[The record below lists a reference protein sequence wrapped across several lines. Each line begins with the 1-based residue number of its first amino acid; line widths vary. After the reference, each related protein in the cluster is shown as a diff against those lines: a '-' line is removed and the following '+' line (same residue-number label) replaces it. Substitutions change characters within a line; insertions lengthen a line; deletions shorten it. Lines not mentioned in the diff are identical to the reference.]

1 MSKKPLAYR
10 FGMYIS
16 SAVLIVYAIFIVWAY
31 QYNFILAEGN
41 AKYKALNINNSLVSP
56 VRQRV
61 IATQEVAANIATEIS
76 FYHQYGEAAPFL
88 RGLLEKY
95 PYIWSFRIEMTPRDD
110 LGKPV
115 SLLIPRDDTI
125 HLCAGCGL
133 LPGKCLNDETLLWR
147 GLGRKSPGWSEPFRC
162 ENNGLILSVYYYPFA
177 TTGETGDTLMTG
189 YVACQLSLEFLGDLI
204 NEIPKGEKGFAFL
217 ISRSGNFITHPNP
230 GFILNRNLYRLSREV
245 FPDDSATLARK
256 FVQELQPL
264 TVYPEILSYVKSW
277 AYPTL
282 IPENGWI
289 MSFVMPYS
297 EFYRELN
304 RLLLKMILVSIG
316 VAALIFYIVFAIS
329 RRLMRPISAISK
341 ELHSFSIE
349 KLDPQPGETNEAVL
363 LQESLIRL
371 QKRYEK
377 NLQSEKELSQR
388 RAKLR
393 DDMLLAAEIQKS
405 FIPPAGNHYLHDGGV
420 SLHAVY
426 HPLAT
431 VSGDLFDFF
440 MISDHKMLVTIGD
453 VSGAGIP
460 AALFMGVAHTFI
472 KSNAFA
478 GSASEIVDL
487 VNKLLCKNNS
497 NQFFLS
503 LFLGI
508 LDLENDTLN
517 YCNAGHTPSFL
528 IHLAGN
534 VRELGDPHG
543 LPLGL
548 YFDRGYKE
556 NVVKFSKSDILIMY
570 TDGITEQ
577 VNETGELYGVD
588 NFYRI
593 FDKVKNQTTEE
604 VAGMIIGE
612 VNSFAGARSQS
623 DDLCLL
629 VLKYE

>member
-16 SAVLIVYAIFIVWAY
+16 SAVLIVYALFIIWAY
-31 QYNFILAEGN
+31 QYNFMLAEGN
-41 AKYKALNINNSLVSP
+41 ARYKALNINNSLVST

-61 IATQEVAANIATEIS
+61 IATQEVAANIATQIS
-76 FYHQYGEAAPFL
+76 FYHQNDFAAPFL
-88 RGLLEKY
+88 SGLLEKY
-95 PYIWSFRIEMTPRDD
+95 PHIWSFRVEMTPRNER
-110 LGKPV
+110 GKAASLMV
-115 SLLIPRDDTI
+115 SREDTI
-125 HLCAGCGL
+125 HICEGCGL
-133 LPGKCLNDETLLWR
+133 LPGKCLRDETFLWHEMS
-147 GLGRKSPGWSEPFRC
+147 RKSPGWSEPFRC
-162 ENNGLILSVYYYPFA
+162 ESNGLILSVYYLPFA
-177 TTGETGDTLMTG
+177 ETGEMGDTLLTG
-189 YVACQLSLEFLGDLI
+189 YVTCQLSLEFLGDLI
-204 NEIPKGEKGFAFL
+204 NQIPKGEKGFAFL
-217 ISRSGNFITHPNP
+217 ISRKGNFITHPNP
-230 GFILNRNLYRLSREV
+230 GFILNRNLYRLSSKV
-245 FPDDSATLARK
+245 FPDDSTVLARK
-256 FVQELQPL
+256 FVQELQPV

-297 EFYRELN
+297 EFYRDLN

-316 VAALIFYIVFAIS
+316 VAALIFYIVFALS

-363 LQESLIRL
+363 LQESLVRL

-393 DDMLLAAEIQKS
+393 DDMQLAAEIQRR

-420 SLHAVY
+420 SLNAIY
-426 HPLAT
+426 HPLAI

-453 VSGAGIP
+453 VSGGGIP

-528 IHLAGN
+528 IPNAGN
-534 VRELGDPHG
+534 VKELGDPHG

-556 NVVKFSKSDILIMY
+556 NVVKFSKGDILVMY
-570 TDGITEQ
+570 TDGVTEQ
-577 VNETGELYGVD
+577 VNETGEFFGVD

-593 FDKVKNQTTEE
+593 FDKVKNHTTEE
-604 VAGMIIGE
+604 VAGVIIGE
-612 VNSFAGARSQS
+612 VNSFAGASSQS

-629 VLKYE
+629 ILKHE